1 MENKSVD
8 IYKALYDIAVQV
20 YSSTSTETVLNDIV
34 RSTALALGLKGCSL
48 MLLSP
53 NRKQLIHTAS
63 YGLSE
68 PYLGKGPVGV
78 GPILAEVLKGN
89 PVAVDDVTTDQRVQY
104 RDQAIREGIVSML
117 SVPMVLRNETTG
129 VLRVYTNEPRHF
141 TFDDIQFLHLV
152 ASLGAIALKKAREYE
167 SQEEYYEQRLREKVN
182 QLEAATMELEKLE
195 EGKKRLLTFMSIVAH
210 DLKSPL
216 AAIQSYFGV
225 MLGGYAGELNDK
237 HRQMIERSS
246 TRIDEL
252 LELISDLLD
261 ISRIETGQTVQEMKE
276 VSLVELCRNPVEDAQ
291 RLAEHKKIR
300 LAASVERDLPA
311 IYGSP
316 IRIRQLF
323 TNLLSNA
330 VKFTPEGGNVNFSL
344 YERNGFIVGEVKD
357 NGAGIPEEDLEHV
370 FNDFYRAS
378 NVEVPGTGLGLPIV
392 KRIVESHGGEI
403 KVESPCPDTGTG
415 CRFIFTLYV
424 ED

>member
-1 MENKSVD
+1 MENKSLD

-48 MLLSP
+48 MLLSS

-117 SVPMVLRNETTG
+117 SVPMILRNETTG
-129 VLRVYTNEPRHF
+129 VLRVYTNEARHF

-182 QLEAATMELEKLE
+182 QLETATRDLEKLE

-246 TRIDEL
+246 RRIDEL

-276 VSLVELCRNPVEDAQ
+276 IWLVELSRNPLDDAQ
-291 RLAEHKKIR
+291 RLAEQKNIQ
-300 LAASVERDLPA
+300 LTASVQSDLPA

-316 IRIRQLF
+316 VRIQQLF

-330 VKFTPEGGNVNFSL
+330 VKFTPEGGNVSLSL

-392 KRIVESHGGEI
+392 KRIVEAHGGEI
-403 KVESPCPDTGTG
+403 EVESPCSETGTG
-415 CRFIFTLYV
+415 CRFMFTLRV